1 MHQIKGISRVKEP
14 VIGDWLFLIEER
26 MKEMK
31 LSLKFSSLRNRY
43 GHMKP
48 HRGPEVVQG
57 SMVNT
62 FVQHLFKKTLV
73 HSIPNRIEDWDIK

>member
-14 VIGDWLFLIEER
+14 VIGDWLFLIGVIK
-26 MKEMK
+26 KEMK

-48 HRGPEVVQG
+48 HRLEVIERIA
-57 SMVNT
+57 VNT

-73 HSIPNRIEDWDIK
+73 HSVLNRMQRTGT

>member
-14 VIGDWLFLIEER
+14 VIGDWLFLIGEIR
-26 MKEMK
+26 KEMK
-31 LSLKFSSLRNRY
+31 LSLKFSSLKNRY

-48 HRGPEVVQG
+48 HRPEVIEG
-57 SMVNT
+57 ITVNT

-73 HSIPNRIEDWDIK
+73 HSVPNRIQRTGT